1 MIKRLQSIIAVIA
14 FLFFGI
20 VFTGQAQNH
29 SDTVAYTLSTTP
41 NPFDDRLEIRIK
53 GNTPVIRYI
62 KITDIIGKEVAY
74 LDVADRTLP
83 VNYYLDFSG
92 LKQGLYLCNVYSDKG
107 LVETKRL
114 YRNK

>member
-1 MIKRLQSIIAVIA
+1 MKKKLQGILVLIA
-14 FLFFGI
+14 FISFVGI
-20 VFTGQAQNH
+20 GSAEAQSQ
-29 SDTVAYTLSTTP
+29 SDSVSYTLLTTP

-53 GNTPVIRYI
+53 GNTPVIKYI
-62 KITDIIGKEVAY
+62 KITDIIGKEVAF
-74 LDVADRTLP
+74 LDVADRPLP